1 MIEVKYWMAI
11 VLIFISVS
19 LIIDF
24 LYLYFVC
31 SCVRDGMC
39 VVPLTSAVIIIR
51 DATFH
56 PSASMSFIRGWYLA
70 ILALTLSCGNLSLV

>member
-1 MIEVKYWMAI
+1 MAI
-11 VLIFISVS
+11 VLMFISVS

-39 VVPLTSAVIIIR
+39 VEPYDYIILRIQ
-51 DATFH
+51 H
-56 PSASMSFIRGWYLA
+56 
-70 ILALTLSCGNLSLV
+70 N

>member
-24 LYLYFVC
+24 CICMLYV
-31 SCVRDGMC
+31 
-39 VVPLTSAVIIIR
+39 AV
-51 DATFH
+51 
-56 PSASMSFIRGWYLA
+56 
-70 ILALTLSCGNLSLV
+70 

>member
-1 MIEVKYWMAI
+1 MAI

-24 LYLYFVC
+24 LYLYVVC

-39 VVPLTSAVIIIR
+39 VVPLTPAVIIMR
-51 DATFH
+51 GATFQ
-56 PSASMSFIRGWYLA
+56 PSASMSFMKGWYLA
-70 ILALTLSCGNLSLV
+70 ILALTLSSGNLSLV